1 MGILDYILIGVIT
14 AAITEFG
21 YNLSKEKDKKP
32 INWFD
37 RFSVVLVWP
46 IAIIILVLS
55 ILTGERKK

>member
-14 AAITEFG
+14 AAVTEVG

-32 INWFD
+32 INWVD
-37 RFSVVLVWP
+37 RFSVVIVWP

-55 ILTGERKK
+55 ILTAERKK